1 MREAVFKMAFEYD
14 FDRERDLAELY
25 GTALAERELTDDEY
39 MRRVFFGL
47 AEKLPEIDPL
57 IEKYAVGWKKE
68 RISRVTTALLRVAI
82 YEMLWAEI
90 PCNIAINEALEISKI
105 YDDEGA
111 KAFINGILNS
121 VAEEK
126 GLKVKPE

>member
-47 AEKLPEIDPL
+47 AEKLTEIDPL